1 MDNLR
6 AAKRI
11 LEQTTGWHITL
22 KAIAHALVAIADA
35 LRDEEVDDPVDEFT
49 ATGNVY
55 DLADLH
61 EKNRGL
67 MNELDRMRS
76 RLTQC
81 TLENERL
88 EKWIEQG
95 TRGGTG

>member
-35 LRDEEVDDPVDEFT
+35 LRDDKSADKEVDEFT
-49 ATGNVY
+49 AGNVFKLY
-55 DLADLH
+55 DL
-61 EKNRGL
+61 RGPIPL
-67 MNELDRMRS
+67 FR
-76 RLTQC
+76 T
-81 TLENERL
+81 TP
-88 EKWIEQG
+88 
-95 TRGGTG
+95 